1 MKKRFF
7 AIIVAAVCTLFVPT
21 QKAMAQNFEWG
32 FRDGISFSSL
42 IGIDN
47 TLPLAE
53 LYVGIVGN
61 YFFNDNWGFGVDFT
75 LAEQGAYCMP
85 NNDDVAINYQY
96 TYLNIPLLGHYQ
108 FSLGNSQ
115 VVRFSAGVQ
124 LGMFLLGKAEYTAP
138 SISDDGFVTGSEWLP
153 SESFHPYDLGVSLG
167 AQWFL
172 WSDLAIEVRY
182 TLGIT
187 QTHNGI
193 STTLNDNYH
202 ISVPDNRNS
211 VFQIGTAYLF

>member
-7 AIIVAAVCTLFVPT
+7 AIIIAAVCTLFVPT
-21 QKAMAQNFEWG
+21 QKTQAQGFEWG
-32 FRDGISFSSL
+32 FRDGVSFSSL
-42 IGIDN
+42 VGIDN

-53 LYVGIVGN
+53 FYVGVVGN
-61 YFFNDNWGFGVDFT
+61 YFWNEKWGVGFDMT
-75 LAEQGAYCMP
+75 LAEQGACCMP
-85 NNDDVAINYQY
+85 NDNDVSIDYHY

-108 FSLGNSQ
+108 FSLNNGQ
-115 VVRFSAGVQ
+115 LVRLSAGVQ
-124 LGMFLLGKAEYTAP
+124 FGMFLLGAAEYTAP
-138 SISDDGFVTGSEWLP
+138 SITGDGYVTSKEWLP
-153 SESFHPYDLGVSLG
+153 NESFHPYDLGVSVG

-172 WSDLAIEVRY
+172 WSDLTVEVRY

-193 STTLNDNYH
+193 STTLNDYH
-202 ISVPDNRNS
+202 YISVPDNRNS